1 MNNREHAMA
10 ILNYQSYDRMPVVHF
25 GFWNETLEKWAE
37 EGHIT
42 AEQARKWG
50 DGNAADFEVGNKL
63 GFDFNWYRVFGVY
76 TNLLPPFE
84 RKVLE
89 VMPDGMRKEVNG
101 DGVVILQKDDA
112 TGIPTEIDHLFKGRK
127 EWDELFKPRMLP
139 DEKRIFRPE
148 PVIGD
153 LQRGDQAADAPRA
166 RFRDHIN
173 EIVDEVQ
180 RTDRDRPIGLMCG
193 SLYGR
198 IRDIV
203 GMVNLSYLQ
212 ADDPD
217 LFDEMIGTFAD
228 LCYWATE
235 KALETY
241 GDTWDFGHFWEDIC
255 FRSGPLVSPRVLQA
269 ESRPAISA
277 HHRSAARPRDQHR
290 LAGLRRQDRRAD
302 PHLVRER
309 RQHHVPDRGR
319 HLECQHRAVAGEIRA
334 GTSRR
339 RRHGQEG
346 VRLRL
351 CGDRCRSRA
360 PEAVDRPGRLHPLP
374 RSSDCAGRQMGE
386 RAVLLR
392 ANAQDVRRVICR
404 GDPLRSPDGAG
415 ARPCPYKM
423 GEL

>member
-1 MNNREHAMA
+1 MNNRERAMA

-42 AEQARKWG
+42 AEQARNWG

-63 GFDFNWYRVFGVY
+63 GFDFIWYRVFGVY
-76 TNLLPPFE
+76 PNLLPPFE

-139 DEKRIFRPE
+139 DEKRIQRPE
-148 PVIGD
+148 PVVGD
-153 LQRGDQAADAPRA
+153 LQRRDQAADAPRA
-166 RFRDHIN
+166 RFRDHVN
-173 EIVDEVQ
+173 QIVAEVQ

-217 LFDEMIGTFAD
+217 LFDEMIVTFAD

-241 GDTWDFGHFWEDIC
+241 GDNWDFGHFWEDIC
-255 FRSGPLVSPRVLQA
+255 FRSGPLVSPRVFKQKVGPQYRRITDLLHSHEINIVSLDCDGKIDALIPTWFENGVNTMFPIEVGTWNASIAPWREKYGPELRGVGGMDKKVFAYDFAAIDA
-269 ESRPAISA
+269 E
-277 HHRSAARPRDQHR
+277 
-290 LAGLRRQDRRAD
+290 
-302 PHLVRER
+302 VE
-309 RQHHVPDRGR
+309 
-319 HLECQHRAVAGEIRA
+319 
-334 GTSRR
+334 
-339 RRHGQEG
+339 
-346 VRLRL
+346 RLRPL
-351 CGDRCRSRA
+351 IDLGGYIPCPDHRIA
-360 PEAVDRPGRLHPLP
+360 PDAKWENVQYYCERM
-374 RSSDCAGRQMGE
+374 RQMFG
-386 RAVLLR
+386 
-392 ANAQDVRRVICR
+392 
-404 GDPLRSPDGAG
+404 G
-415 ARPCPYKM
+415 
-423 GEL
+423 

>member
-1 MNNREHAMA
+1 MNNRERALA
-10 ILNYQSYDRMPVVHF
+10 ILNYQSYDRLPVVHF
-25 GFWNETLEKWAE
+25 GFWNETLAKWAD

-42 AEQARKWG
+42 AEQAQAWG
-50 DGNAADFEVGNKL
+50 DGNAADYEIGTKL
-63 GFDFNWYRVFGVY
+63 GFDLNWYRVFGVY

-89 VMPDGMRKEVNG
+89 VMEDGTRKEVNG

-139 DEKRIFRPE
+139 DEKRIYRPE

-153 LQRGDQAADAPRA
+153 LQRGDQAGDARRA
-166 RFRDHIN
+166 RFRKHIQ

-180 RTDRDRPIGLMCG
+180 RTDRDRPLGLMCG

-217 LFDEMIGTFAD
+217 LFDEMIVTFAD

-241 GDTWDFGHFWEDIC
+241 GDNWDFGHFWEDIC
-255 FRSGPLVSPRVLQA
+255 FRSGPLVSPRVFKQKVGPQYRRITDLLNKHGIHIVSLDCDGKIDA
-269 ESRPAISA
+269 LIPTWFENGVNTMFPIEVGTWKASIAPWREKYGPELRGVGGMDKKVFAYDYAAI
-277 HHRSAARPRDQHR
+277 DEEVER
-290 LAGLRRQDRRAD
+290 LKA
-302 PHLVRER
+302 LV
-309 RQHHVPDRGR
+309 DLG
-319 HLECQHRAVAGEIRA
+319 GYI
-334 GTSRR
+334 
-339 RRHGQEG
+339 
-346 VRLRL
+346 
-351 CGDRCRSRA
+351 
-360 PEAVDRPGRLHPLP
+360 
-374 RSSDCAGRQMGE
+374 
-386 RAVLLR
+386 
-392 ANAQDVRRVICR
+392 
-404 GDPLRSPDGAG
+404 
-415 ARPCPYKM
+415 PCPDHRIAPDAKWENVQYYCETMHKTF
-423 GEL
+423 GG